1 MPNRQVNSF
10 TYPKNDGGDY
20 VNEAAARSAA
30 NAKKAQTP
38 GALPMLQKGRVCP
51 KKGNYNCN
59 DEVQAW
65 QVVVPASG
73 GRKTRKGRAGA
84 RKTRSNRSSRK

>member
-10 TYPKNDGGDY
+10 TYPKNDGGEY
-20 VNEAAARSAA
+20 VNESAARAAA
-30 NAKKAQTP
+30 NAKRLQTP
-38 GALPMLQKGRVCP
+38 GALPQLSKGRVCP

-65 QVVVPASG
+65 QVIVPASG
-73 GRKTRKGRAGA
+73 GRKSRKGRKSV
-84 RKTRSNRSSRK
+84 RKTRRSTRM